1 MQTKACLRRISC
13 LVCGFLALG
22 FAMMT
27 FADQVE
33 MKNGDRYVGQVISLS
48 PDSLVLKNEIL
59 GTIKLPREK
68 VSQLTFGT
76 NAVAAAASRPA
87 TNAFTAGLPTGL
99 AAKATT
105 LARSQP
111 ASASPTNVM
120 RQVQEQLLLNASPQA
135 QQKYQELA
143 SGFLSGQIS
152 ESQIRAEAQSAADQL
167 KKLKVELGSDA
178 GEELDGYLAILE
190 SFLGETK
197 ATPAAPVPSAT
208 KPKSPA
214 RADEN

>member
-13 LVCGFLALG
+13 LVVGLLTFGLTL
-22 FAMMT
+22 MT
-27 FADQVE
+27 AADQVE

-48 PDSLVLKNEIL
+48 PDTLVLKNEIL

-68 VSQLTFGT
+68 VSQFTLGT
-76 NAVAAAASRPA
+76 NAVVAPAPRPV
-87 TNAFTAGLPTGL
+87 TNAVTAALPAGLS
-99 AAKATT
+99 AKATT

-111 ASASPTNVM
+111 TSASPTNVM

-143 SGFLSGQIS
+143 NGFLSGQVS
-152 ESQIRAEAQSAADQL
+152 EGQIRAEAQSAADQL
-167 KKLKVELGSDA
+167 KKLKAELGSDA

-197 ATPAAPVPSAT
+197 ATSAAPAPPTT

-214 RADEN
+214 GGDDN

>member
-1 MQTKACLRRISC
+1 MLGLATKA
-13 LVCGFLALG
+13 
-22 FAMMT
+22 

-48 PDSLVLKNEIL
+48 TDTLVLKNEIL

-68 VSQLTFGT
+68 VAQLTLGT
-76 NAVAAAASRPA
+76 NEVATMPHPA
-87 TNAFTAGLPTGL
+87 TNAVTATLPAGFS
-99 AAKATT
+99 AKAAT

-111 ASASPTNVM
+111 TSASPTNVM
-120 RQVQEQLLLNASPQA
+120 RQVQDQLLLNASPQA

-143 SGFLSGQIS
+143 SGFLNGQIS
-152 ESQIRAEAQSAADQL
+152 ESQIRAEAQAAADQL
-167 KKLKVELGSDA
+167 KKFKAELGADA

-197 ATPAAPVPSAT
+197 AAPAAASPPAA
-208 KPKSPA
+208 KPKSPVA
-214 RADEN
+214 GHDD

>member
-1 MQTKACLRRISC
+1 MLGITTKA
-13 LVCGFLALG
+13 
-22 FAMMT
+22 

-33 MKNGDRYVGQVISLS
+33 MKNGDRYIGQVISLS
-48 PDSLVLKNEIL
+48 SDTLVLKNEIL

-68 VSQLTFGT
+68 VSQLTLGT
-76 NAVAAAASRPA
+76 NAVATVPRATPRPA
-87 TNAFTAGLPTGL
+87 TNAVTTALPAGG
-99 AAKATT
+99 AAKAAT

-111 ASASPTNVM
+111 TSASPTNVM

-143 SGFLSGQIS
+143 GGFLSGQVS
-152 ESQIRAEAQSAADQL
+152 ETQIRAEAQSAADQL
-167 KKLKVELGSDA
+167 KKLKAELGADA

-197 ATPAAPVPSAT
+197 ATPAVPVPSAT

-214 RADEN
+214 GDDDN

>member
-1 MQTKACLRRISC
+1 MRTQTCLRWIGCVIAGLSM
-13 LVCGFLALG
+13 LG
-22 FAMMT
+22 IT
-27 FADQVE
+27 TKVFADQVE

-48 PDSLVLKNEIL
+48 TDTLVLKNEIL

-68 VSQLTFGT
+68 ISQLTLGT
-76 NAVAAAASRPA
+76 NAVATKPRTA
-87 TNAFTAGLPTGL
+87 TNAVTAALPAGFS
-99 AAKATT
+99 AKATT

-111 ASASPTNVM
+111 TSAAPTNVM

-143 SGFLSGQIS
+143 GGFLSGQVS
-152 ESQIRAEAQSAADQL
+152 ESQIRAEAQAAADQL
-167 KKLKVELGSDA
+167 KKFKAELGADA
-178 GEELDGYLAILE
+178 GDELDGYLTILE

-197 ATPAAPVPSAT
+197 AAPAAPSQPAA

-214 RADEN
+214 AGAAD

>member
-1 MQTKACLRRISC
+1 MQTNACPRRISC
-13 LVCGFLALG
+13 WVFGFWVLS
-22 FAMMT
+22 FAVTT

-33 MKNGDRYVGQVISLS
+33 MKNGDRYVGQVVSLS
-48 PDSLVLKNEIL
+48 TDSLVLKNEIL

-76 NAVAAAASRPA
+76 NVVATVTPRPA
-87 TNAFTAGLPTGL
+87 TNALIAGRPAGL

-111 ASASPTNVM
+111 TSASPTNVM

-143 SGFLSGQIS
+143 SGFLSGQVS
-152 ESQIRAEAQSAADQL
+152 ESQIRAEAQAAADQL
-167 KKLKVELGSDA
+167 KKLKAELGADA

-197 ATPAAPVPSAT
+197 ATPVAPVPSAT
-208 KPKSPA
+208 RPKSPA
-214 RADEN
+214 GNDDN

>member
-1 MQTKACLRRISC
+1 MQTKACLLGICC
-13 LVCGFLALG
+13 LVFGFFALG
-22 FAMMT
+22 IAMT
-27 FADQVE
+27 SFADQVE

-48 PDSLVLKNEIL
+48 ADSLVLKNDIL

-76 NAVAAAASRPA
+76 NAVAAATPRPA
-87 TNAFTAGLPTGL
+87 TNAVTAALPAGLS
-99 AAKATT
+99 AKAAA

-111 ASASPTNVM
+111 TSASPTNVM
-120 RQVQEQLLLNASPQA
+120 RSVQEQLLLNASPQA

-143 SGFLSGQIS
+143 SGFLSGQVS

-167 KKLKVELGSDA
+167 KKLKAELGADA
-178 GEELDGYLAILE
+178 GDELDGYLAILE

-197 ATPAAPVPSAT
+197 AGSTAPVPSAT

-214 RADEN
+214 GGDDN